1 MEKGIVILR
10 RVSLGLLALFVAA
23 LAMPFFLLTSSY
35 AVDPGVGIGIRKDAP
50 SLSTV
55 NSTIPYSISVY
66 NLGNYTI
73 TNVTITDTFPNQTT
87 ASWLAP
93 DLAPIGQ
100 PGDSFN
106 LTNILYTIRQQDVIS
121 GNPQYIVNH
130 AAAAGI
136 VTIQNVTL
144 PVSALTNIVTFLS
157 TPVVGGFTIHINIG
171 DRSTPTTI
179 YIALLFITAAAL
191 PVSGNFRR
199 KHLTTESAPKR

>member
-1 MEKGIVILR
+1 MILR
-10 RVSLGLLALFVAA
+10 GFNLGLLALFVAA
-23 LAMPFFLLTSSY
+23 LAMPFFLLTGSY

-50 SLSTV
+50 SFATV
-55 NSTIPYSISVY
+55 NSTISYSITVY

-87 ASWLAP
+87 TSWSAP

-100 PGDSFN
+100 PGDSFTV
-106 LTNILYTIRQQDVIS
+106 TNTLYTIRQQDVVS
-121 GNPQYIVNH
+121 GNPPYIVNH
-130 AAAAGI
+130 ATTAGY
-136 VTIQNVTL
+136 VHIQNVTL

-157 TPVVGGFTIHINIG
+157 PPVGGFSIHINIG

-179 YIALLFITAAAL
+179 YIAMLFITAAAL

-199 KHLTTESAPKR
+199 KYLTA